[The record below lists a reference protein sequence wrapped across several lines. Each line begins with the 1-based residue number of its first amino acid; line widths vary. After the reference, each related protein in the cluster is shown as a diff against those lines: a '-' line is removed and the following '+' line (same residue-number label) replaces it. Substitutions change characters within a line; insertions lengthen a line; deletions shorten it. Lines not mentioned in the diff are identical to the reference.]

1 MKKIKLLTAA
11 VIAGLMLAGCGEDDG
26 LVKLENANPAIK
38 QANYDAMVNKLKERV
53 KNVDFE
59 FYHAQTLFN
68 GENWKN
74 YTSEQGF
81 AKFTRWKAQHD
92 LINNEKLVVVVV
104 DNNNKKVGSAYE
116 VECTKWGKFECDPEY
131 ITVLE
136 NGKR

>member
-53 KNVDFE
+53 KNVDVE
-59 FYHAQTLFN
+59 FDHAQTLFN

-74 YTSEQGF
+74 YT
-81 AKFTRWKAQHD
+81 
-92 LINNEKLVVVVV
+92 
-104 DNNNKKVGSAYE
+104 
-116 VECTKWGKFECDPEY
+116 
-131 ITVLE
+131 
-136 NGKR
+136 